1 MIIII
6 INIAYL
12 YAIIWKLEK
21 DYEKIVTSFITK
33 HESTSI
39 GLVENYF

>member
-1 MIIII
+1 Q
-6 INIAYL
+6 
-12 YAIIWKLEK
+12 
-21 DYEKIVTSFITK
+21 KIVTSFITK

>member
-12 YAIIWKLEK
+12 FAIIWKLK
-21 DYEKIVTSFITK
+21 RLQKIVTSFITK
-33 HESTSI
+33 HESSSI

>member
-12 YAIIWKLEK
+12 YAIIWKLK
-21 DYEKIVTSFITK
+21 RLQKIV
-33 HESTSI
+33 
-39 GLVENYF
+39 

>member
-12 YAIIWKLEK
+12 YAIIWKLK
-21 DYEKIVTSFITK
+21 RLQKIVTFITK
-33 HESTSI
+33 HELSSI

>member
-12 YAIIWKLEK
+12 YAIIWKLK
-21 DYEKIVTSFITK
+21 RLQKIVTSFINK
-33 HESTSI
+33 HKSSGT

>member
-1 MIIII
+1 
-6 INIAYL
+6 
-12 YAIIWKLEK
+12 IIWKLK
-21 DYEKIVTSFITK
+21 RLQKIVTSFITK

>member
-1 MIIII
+1 
-6 INIAYL
+6 
-12 YAIIWKLEK
+12 WKLK
-21 DYEKIVTSFITK
+21 RLQKIVTSFITK

>member
-1 MIIII
+1 R
-6 INIAYL
+6 L
-12 YAIIWKLEK
+12 Q
-21 DYEKIVTSFITK
+21 KIVTSFITK

>member
-12 YAIIWKLEK
+12 YAIIWKLK
-21 DYEKIVTSFITK
+21 RLQKIVTSFITTK

>member
-1 MIIII
+1 
-6 INIAYL
+6 
-12 YAIIWKLEK
+12 IWKLK
-21 DYEKIVTSFITK
+21 RLQKIVTSFITK